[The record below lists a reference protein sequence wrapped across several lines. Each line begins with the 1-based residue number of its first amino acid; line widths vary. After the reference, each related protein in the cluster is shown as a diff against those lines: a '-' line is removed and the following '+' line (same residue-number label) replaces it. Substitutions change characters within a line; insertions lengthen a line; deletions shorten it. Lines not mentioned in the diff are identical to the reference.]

1 MASWKR
7 TFRVIWLAN
16 LITSI
21 GMMSFIPFFPSLLEE
36 LGVHDETSVRIW
48 AGVLFG
54 AAPLGATLMSPI
66 WGALGDRLGR
76 KLMIC
81 RAMLAIAIFVGGMAF
96 AQGPWSLLFLRLGQG
111 LFSGFIPPG
120 ITLVSVQAPVDRQAS
135 VTAQLSTSL
144 ALGSMI
150 GPLLGGWLSVVL
162 GGHQAVFLVV
172 GAAALCSALLVWFV
186 AHEDMAVHGAKDS
199 SPGTA
204 RVGAVSHALS
214 KLRSDVHSVLVHPAL
229 RATAFLVFAVQFGL
243 GCANPLM
250 ERFVAQLLAS
260 NPGSGILE
268 FLERLPFAQ
277 VEGGSRVT
285 MATAI
290 AFGGMAFANLVCLPL
305 WGMRGDRVGYSRVMG
320 ESAVLSILA
329 LAIQASA
336 STYGVLLGGRLLL
349 GAAVAGIGPLAFGL
363 AAGQVEAGRRGGAF
377 GVVFSA
383 RTAAVAVGGVIGGGV
398 GALLGVRAAFITAGL
413 MVALGA
419 GLFARS
425 SQRARVG

>member
-1 MASWKR
+1 MAPWKR

-21 GMMSFIPFFPSLLEE
+21 GMMSFLPFFPSLLEE
-36 LGVHDETSVRIW
+36 LGVQGEASVRLW

-54 AAPLGATLMSPI
+54 AAPLAATLMSPI

-96 AQGPWSLLFLRLGQG
+96 AQGPWTLLALRLGQG

-120 ITLVSVQAPVDRQAS
+120 ITLVSVQAPADRQAR
-135 VTAQLSTSL
+135 VTGQLSTSL

-172 GAAALCSALLVWFV
+172 GGAAFCSAVLVWFV
-186 AHEDMAVHGAKDS
+186 AHEDLAAHGAQDTA
-199 SPGTA
+199 PG
-204 RVGAVSHALS
+204 RAVSHALS
-214 KLRSDVHSVLVHPAL
+214 KLKSDVRSVLIRPAL

-243 GCANPLM
+243 GCSNPLL
-250 ERFVAQLLAS
+250 ERLVAQLLQ
-260 NPGSGILE
+260 NDSGGRVMELLA
-268 FLERLPFAQ
+268 FLPLPQ
-277 VEGGSRVT
+277 GGGDSSVT
-285 MATAI
+285 LATAV
-290 AFGGMAFANLVCLPL
+290 AFGGMAFANLLCLSP
-305 WGMRGDRVGYSRVMG
+305 WGRRGDRVGYQRAMG
-320 ESAVLSILA
+320 ESAALSVLAI
-329 LAIQASA
+329 AIQASA
-336 STYGVLLGGRLLL
+336 TSYGALLAGRLLL

-363 AAGQVEAGRRGGAF
+363 AAGEVEAGRRGGAF

-383 RTAAVAVGGVIGGGV
+383 RTAAVAVGGGIGGGV
-398 GALLGVRAAFITAGL
+398 GALFGVRAAFITAGL
-413 MVALGA
+413 IVTIGA

-425 SQRARVG
+425 ARRARES